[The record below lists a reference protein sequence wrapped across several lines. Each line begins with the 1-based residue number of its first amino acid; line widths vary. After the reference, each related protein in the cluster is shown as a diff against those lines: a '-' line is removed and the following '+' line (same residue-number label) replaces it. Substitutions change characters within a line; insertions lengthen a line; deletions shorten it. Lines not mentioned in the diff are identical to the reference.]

1 MRKIN
6 ELVKRVRLGK
16 VHAYVISNLKE
27 QMPMLMGHAK
37 KQKQLI
43 DDLPKVFRT
52 CMKRYNLAPGDF
64 PDLEAMRSRLVESDF
79 SKFNT
84 LKQRLLDDVETVL
97 SIDLPRLMKELPQP
111 PSEQIEVDSAGPLV
125 FEDTFAPRAA
135 AAAYA
140 QSPAMATASALPP
153 KPSRMSSQPKVPDNP
168 WGADEDDDFGGADWS
183 LAGYIPQYQ
192 PTFNS
197 LQKGGLVSGGAAK
210 PTLQASGLPAATL
223 RKIWDLSD
231 IDKDG
236 SLDLEE
242 FVLINMLVEL
252 VRGGAPVPE
261 YLDADMI
268 PPSKRR

>member
-1 MRKIN
+1 
-6 ELVKRVRLGK
+6 
-16 VHAYVISNLKE
+16 
-27 QMPMLMGHAK
+27 MLMGHAK

-64 PDLEAMRSRLVESDF
+64 PDLDSMRSKLAEAEF

-84 LKQRLLDDVETVL
+84 LKQRLLDEVETVL
-97 SIDLPRLMKELPQP
+97 TVDLPRLMKELPQP
-111 PSEQIEVDSAGPLV
+111 QNEQIEVDSSGPLV
-125 FEDTFAPRAA
+125 FEDTFAPRTT
-135 AAAYA
+135 AAYA
-140 QSPAMATASALPP
+140 QNSSMATASVLPP
-153 KPSRMSSQPKVPDNP
+153 KPSRASTQPKIPDNP
-168 WGADEDDDFGGADWS
+168 WGADEDDDDFGGGFEWS
-183 LAGYIPQYQ
+183 LAAYIPQYQ

-210 PTLQASGLPAATL
+210 PTLQASGLPGPIL
-223 RKIWDLSD
+223 RKIWDLAD

-242 FVLINMLVEL
+242 FVLVNILVDL
-252 VRGGAPVPE
+252 ARGGTPVPE
-261 YLDADMI
+261 YLDTEMI

>member
-1 MRKIN
+1 
-6 ELVKRVRLGK
+6 
-16 VHAYVISNLKE
+16 
-27 QMPMLMGHAK
+27 
-37 KQKQLI
+37 
-43 DDLPKVFRT
+43 
-52 CMKRYNLAPGDF
+52 MKRYNLAPGDF
-64 PDLEAMRSRLVESDF
+64 PELESMRSKLAESDF

-97 SIDLPRLMKELPQP
+97 SMDLPRLMKELPQP
-111 PSEQIEVDSAGPLV
+111 PSEQLESESNGPLV

-140 QSPAMATASALPP
+140 PTSPLATAMVLPP
-153 KPSRMSSQPKVPDNP
+153 KPSRNAPPPPKVPDNP
-168 WGADEDDDFGGADWS
+168 WGADEDDDIGGAEWALS
-183 LAGYIPQYQ
+183 GYIPQYQ

-242 FVLINMLVEL
+242 FVLINMLVDL
-252 VRGGAPVPE
+252 VRGGAAVPE
-261 YLDADMI
+261 YLDADMV